1 MEITIARPFK
11 LCKKLVVVDGLP
23 GCGKTMLSAVI
34 SSLNRVEILKY
45 SYEIET
51 LCLMNHLKK
60 IDISTAKSMI
70 QFQLDLILYNQ
81 TMGRELNF
89 RFSDL
94 SSVFKSINKGTF
106 FKRIFGLM
114 GLEI

>member
-1 MEITIARPFK
+1 MEITIERPSK

-23 GCGKTMLSAVI
+23 GCGKTMLSAVV
-34 SSLNRVEILKY
+34 SSLKRVEILKY

-51 LCLMNHLKK
+51 LCLMNHFKK

-89 RFSDL
+89 RFTDL
-94 SSVFKSINKGTF
+94 SSVLNQ
-106 FKRIFGLM
+106 
-114 GLEI
+114 